1 MNQIKASQE
10 DVTSV
15 RNMMIFFVLT
25 PFFSTFAA
33 VMCDFLNR
41 DVRFLGVSL
50 ADRLDSVVQK
60 FSRIVYFLKSNLL
73 NVSALWLRIDKAG
86 ICPGMR

>member
-1 MNQIKASQE
+1 MEERDGFYDRSMNQIKASQE

-41 DVRFLGVSL
+41 DVRFWKVDS
-50 ADRLDSVVQK
+50 ADRWDSVGPK
-60 FSRIVYFLKSNLL
+60 FSRMFLF
-73 NVSALWLRIDKAG
+73 
-86 ICPGMR
+86 